1 MLPTTPP
8 AAAAAT
14 ARTAAAAASRRAI
27 AARHLTTTRIARAA
41 IKRPVAKP
49 GAASNPTPAPAA
61 SPIFPTVDNAS
72 DVLDASPVASAAAEP
87 GSATISADALLP
99 SASLLADWRA
109 PTRRPRLMIADAGVT
124 KILDTVD
131 AILGDRTTQEVL
143 KDQDLDK
150 LTAQVRT
157 AEPDSRQWSLLA
169 EVLLAQ
175 HPFNIQRAYLL
186 YELARHAGDFN
197 GEYAVARL
205 YLKEKDPTMHQR
217 ADQLLHNLAARGHPP
232 SQLLLGAQYVNAGKT
247 KQAIELFET
256 AATNGVKDAWLELGR
271 VHMHAKNPTSA
282 LAAFDRAITAGDP
295 RGHHYRAESLKTQ
308 RPLPV
313 REIVQCMQRAAEAGV
328 PESQFNLGVMYL
340 AGYHGDH
347 AGGVKQDLSRA
358 KQWFELAAAV
368 GYPPAA
374 FNVAVVALKQGQ
386 VERAKRLF
394 AECVEKY
401 PAVREAAQAELSK
414 LEKSTGGTSGKQG
427 DRSCVIM

>member
-1 MLPTTPP
+1 MPPATPP

-14 ARTAAAAASRRAI
+14 ARIAAAAASRRA
-27 AARHLTTTRIARAA
+27 ATVRHLTATRIARAA
-41 IKRPVAKP
+41 IKRPVSKP
-49 GAASNPTPAPAA
+49 GAATNPSPTPAA
-61 SPIFPTVDNAS
+61 SPIFPTVNNAT
-72 DVLDASPVASAAAEP
+72 DVLDASPAAADP
-87 GSATISADALLP
+87 GSATISAEALFP
-99 SASLLADWRA
+99 SASLLADWRT

-124 KILDTVD
+124 KILDAVD

-143 KDQDLDK
+143 KEQNVGTLA
-150 LTAQVRT
+150 AQVRA
-157 AEPDSRQWSLLA
+157 AEPDCRQWSLLA

-205 YLKEKDPTMHQR
+205 YLKEKDPAMRDR
-217 ADQLLHNLAARGHPP
+217 ADALLHNLAARGHPP

-271 VHMHAKNPTSA
+271 VHMHAKDPTSA
-282 LAAFDRAITAGDP
+282 LAAFDRAIAAGDP
-295 RGHHYRAESLKTQ
+295 RGHHYRAEALKTQ

-313 REIVQCMQRAAEAGV
+313 REIAQCMLRAAEAGV

-340 AGYHGDH
+340 TGYHGDQ
-347 AGGVKQDLSRA
+347 AGGVKQDLGRA

-374 FNVAVVALKQGQ
+374 FNLAVVAVKQGKM
-386 VERAKRLF
+386 ERAKRLF
-394 AECVEKY
+394 AECVEKH

-414 LEKSTGGTSGKQG
+414 LEKSTGGASGKQG
-427 DRSCVIM
+427 DRSCLIM